1 MISAFYSLNADAIP
15 EWNTALMFEQPE
27 TSMFPTLCVINL
39 NKEEIKN
46 SNLGKS
52 KHYRIPNLK

>member
-1 MISAFYSLNADAIP
+1 MISTFYSLNADAIP
-15 EWNTALMFEQPE
+15 KWNIALMFEQTE

-39 NKEEIKN
+39 NKEAINHSN
-46 SNLGKS
+46 SGKA

>member
-15 EWNTALMFEQPE
+15 DWNTALMFEQTK

-39 NKEEIKN
+39 NKEATKH
-46 SNLGKS
+46 SNLGKA